1 MKKLL
6 SFLTTAV
13 IMVATF
19 SLMSECAKAG
29 EANLSWIH
37 PTTYTD
43 GSPLPIGQIARTEV
57 EYGLC
62 NAGKTGFLASPAP
75 VIVTIAPPPAV
86 RVVTG
91 LSPGTWCFRA
101 RTVATTTTTP
111 SAWTANTDGTLASK
125 VILQAPPSAP
135 TNLTIAANDQS
146 VYVVLKRVNRFV
158 MLKVGTVPAGT
169 PCIADQTVNGYFA
182 VPREAVQWS
191 GTVREDVV
199 VASCA

>member
-6 SFLTTAV
+6 A
-13 IMVATF
+13 
-19 SLMSECAKAG
+19 LMLLVPGWVQAG
-29 EANLSWIH
+29 EADLSWVH

-43 GSPLPIGQIARTEV
+43 GTPLPIGQIARTEV

-75 VIVTIAPPPAV
+75 VVVTILPPPNTQKI
-86 RVVTG
+86 TG
-91 LSPGTWCFRA
+91 LAPGTWCFRA

-111 SAWTANTDGTLASK
+111 SAWTANANGTIAFK

-135 TNLTIAANDQS
+135 TNLTIAANDLS

-182 VPREAVQWS
+182 VPREAVQWA

>member
-1 MKKLL
+1 MKKIAALL
-6 SFLTTAV
+6 LLVSG
-13 IMVATF
+13 VAG
-19 SLMSECAKAG
+19 AG
-29 EANLSWIH
+29 DANLSWTH

-43 GSPLPIGQIARTEV
+43 GTALPISQIARTEV

-62 NAGKTGFLASPAP
+62 NAGRTGFLASPVP
-75 VIVTIAPPPAV
+75 VIVTVAPPPAT

-91 LSPGTWCFRA
+91 LAPGTWCFRA
-101 RTVATTTTTP
+101 RTVATTSTTP
-111 SAWTANTDGTLASK
+111 SAWTVNTDGTLASK

-135 TNLTIAANDQS
+135 TNLTIASADLS

-158 MLKVGTVPAGT
+158 MVKVGTAPAGT

-182 VPREAVQWS
+182 VPREVVQWA